1 MYEIRTR
8 ELPEQRVVCLKRRV
22 SISELFDFYEEEHTI
37 IKHIK
42 ACGGTKSG
50 PFTVIYHGPVDEV
63 ADGPVELCVP
73 FTGTVEPTDEMLVRV
88 EAAHQVAYATAAKGD
103 VASRKNA
110 AAHEAVQQWLASHG
124 HVMTASPR
132 EVYFAW
138 DAIGDDEGACDIA
151 YPFDASSTPKVAAVA
166 PPPGQ
171 PGERR

>member
-8 ELPEQRVVCLKRRV
+8 ELPEQKVLCLQRRV
-22 SISELFDFYEEEHTI
+22 SISELFDFYDEEHTI
-37 IKHIK
+37 IKQLT
-42 ACGGTKSG
+42 ACGATKSG

-73 FTGTVEPTDEMLVRV
+73 FTGTVEPTDEMSVRV
-88 EAAHQVAYATAAKGD
+88 EAAHQVAYTTAVKGD
-103 VASRKNA
+103 VANRRNRE
-110 AAHEAVQQWLASHG
+110 AHEAVQQWLAAHG

-138 DAIGDDEGACDIA
+138 NAIGDDEGACDIA
-151 YPFDASSTPKVAAVA
+151 YPFDGGATPRVTVIS
-166 PPPGQ
+166 PPPRQ